1 MMANKPKVDTKALQ
15 SSLDYL
21 KNRAAELTALEEK
34 AGATA
39 VAGGVKPPKLPGE
52 SNTEYNARITQ
63 YYKAQPQPELTSAQ
77 EAAGG
82 QVQFVRN

>member
-1 MMANKPKVDTKALQ
+1 MMAEKPKIDTKALQ

-63 YYKAQPQPELTSAQ
+63 YYKAQPQLS
-77 EAAGG
+77 
-82 QVQFVRN
+82 